1 MRVVLV
7 PAVAGALAPASLF
20 AADYL
25 SHDQVRA
32 FLFPGARTEQKTLDV
47 HAPWLE
53 ALQQKTGPFRG
64 SLEVAYAGNACQ
76 GFLVVDE
83 VIGKFERI
91 TFAVGMDARGVITQ
105 VEILA
110 YRESHGHEVR
120 MPAWRRQFKGRGAS
134 AALKVGQDIA
144 NISGAT
150 LSCAHVTEGV
160 KRAVL
165 LVDGARR
172 SGLLP

>member
-1 MRVVLV
+1 MRVALV

-32 FLFPGARTEQKTLDV
+32 QLFPGARTELKTLDP
-47 HAPWLE
+47 HAPWLD
-53 ALQQKTGPFRG
+53 ALQQKAGPFRG
-64 SLEVAYAGNACQ
+64 SLEVAYSGTACQ

-91 TFAVGMDARGVITQ
+91 TFAVGMDAKGAVTQ

-120 MPAWRRQFKGRGAS
+120 LPAWRRQFKGRNAGS
-134 AALKVGQDIA
+134 ALKVGQDIA

-172 SGLLP
+172 AGLLP